1 MSSGQS
7 EIEDKKARSIL
18 FLPLLCMVTE
28 GMVNVRGTQISKGC
42 PGIKPEV
49 ELSGDS
55 HQSSYHLTFD
65 LGL

>member
-1 MSSGQS
+1 M
-7 EIEDKKARSIL
+7 EDKKARFIL
-18 FLPLLCMVTE
+18 SLPLLCMVTE

-55 HQSSYHLTFD
+55 HQSTVIT
-65 LGL
+65 